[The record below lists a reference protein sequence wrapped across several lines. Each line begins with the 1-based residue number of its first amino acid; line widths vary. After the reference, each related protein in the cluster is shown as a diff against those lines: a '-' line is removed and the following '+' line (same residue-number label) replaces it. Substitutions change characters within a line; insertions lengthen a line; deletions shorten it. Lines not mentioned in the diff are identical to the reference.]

1 MTRPSRPWFL
11 ALLLG
16 LAALQPAS
24 ADDKWQTS
32 NGRWKV
38 ADKCARDA
46 AAKYPDYTAESLA
59 KREAMRRNCLR
70 ANSLP
75 VPDGPGPTTR

>member
-1 MTRPSRPWFL
+1 MTRLLKPLLL

-16 LAALQPAS
+16 LAISQPAS

-32 NGRWKV
+32 NAIWKV

-46 AAKYPDYTAESLA
+46 AAKYPDYTRESLA

-70 ANSLP
+70 ANNIP
-75 VPDGPGPTTR
+75 VADGPGPTTR

>member
-1 MTRPSRPWFL
+1 MTRLLSPLFL

-16 LAALQPAS
+16 LAVLPPAS

-32 NGRWKV
+32 SAIWKV

-46 AAKYPDYTAESLA
+46 AAKYPDYTRESLA

-70 ANSLP
+70 ANNVP
-75 VPDGPGPTTR
+75 VADGPGPTSR

>member
-1 MTRPSRPWFL
+1 MTRLLSPLLL

-16 LAALQPAS
+16 LAIAQPTH

-32 NGRWKV
+32 NATWKV
-38 ADKCARDA
+38 ADKCAREA
-46 AAKYPDYTAESLA
+46 AAKYPDYTRESLA

-70 ANSLP
+70 ANNIP
-75 VPDGPGPTTR
+75 VADGPGPTSR

>member
-1 MTRPSRPWFL
+1 MLL

-16 LAALQPAS
+16 IATAQPTR

-32 NGRWKV
+32 NAIWKV
-38 ADKCARDA
+38 ADRCAREA
-46 AAKYPDYTAESLA
+46 AAKYPDYTRESLA

-70 ANSLP
+70 ANNLP
-75 VPDGPGPTTR
+75 VTDGPGPATR

>member
-1 MTRPSRPWFL
+1 MTRRLTP
-11 ALLLG
+11 LLLVLLFA
-16 LAALQPAS
+16 LAAMPPAQ

-32 NGRWKV
+32 NALWKV

-46 AAKYPDYTAESLA
+46 AAKYPDYTKESLA

-70 ANSLP
+70 ANNLP
-75 VPDGPGPTTR
+75 VTDGPGPTTR